1 MRLDGD
7 LTIAAAAD
15 QAARLRAALGGADEL
30 VLTLDDAADCD
41 SAGVQLLLALRATLA
56 RQGRTLRLAGAGAA
70 VQAALE
76 TFGLRALFGLDGG
89 SDATLPPGA
98 LP

>member
-7 LTIAAAAD
+7 LTIAAAAE
-15 QAARLRAALGGADEL
+15 QAARLRAALGGAGEF
-30 VLTLDDAADCD
+30 VLALDDAADCD

-56 RQGRTLRLAGAGAA
+56 RDGRALRLAGAGAA
-70 VQAALE
+70 VQAALD
-76 TFGLRALFGLDGG
+76 TFGLRALFGLDGEPAG
-89 SDATLPPGA
+89 ATRTGA